1 MASSFCLSSGI
12 QSSSFSILPKVA
24 LISRQLRPVIPQ
36 PPLHLRTRETRFKIC
51 QKFSSS
57 EAALVSCCYP
67 SDHRTNPST
76 GSVKKEIANNR
87 SDDGGKVIGKEE
99 EVVCNLSTSWIDLHL
114 PKAVRPYAH
123 LARLHKLSPTWS
135 ITLASPSSKLLDI
148 KMLVLFGIGSL
159 FLRSVACVINDIL
172 DRDIDAKVE
181 RTKSRPLASG
191 FLTPYQGLN
200 FLVLLYLGF
209 LLQLNNRRVTT
220 AAINL
225 LLSPHKEANILG
237 WAAIE
242 GSLNYVIS
250 LPLYVS
256 GVFWTLVYDTIYAHQ
271 DKEDDLRVGVKS
283 TAILFGDQTKV
294 WITGFGIAS
303 IITLWL
309 SGYNASIGWP
319 FYVSLIA
326 ASAQLAWQ
334 IWTVDLSNPADC
346 SKKQNTLKDGLTR
359 TGSDAGSDSNSDQQ
373 GEIKRRGIDL
383 SQGMIKEAIA
393 KEFNVENQLMN
404 NPNATFRIV
413 DLGCSVGSNCFT
425 SINDIIEGIDLKFK
439 TYFQGLELKQT
450 ATPEFQV
457 YFNDIASNDFNTL
470 FASIPL
476 EKHYFASGVPGSF
489 YGHFFPRASVHFI
502 NSSTALHWLSRV
514 PKETGDIDSSASNKG
529 RIHYTNASD
538 EVFQA
543 YSTQYVMDM
552 EAFLLARGH
561 EIVYGGLMFILVPA
575 ISNETLVS
583 QTSPGLFLDV
593 LGSCLMEMAKMFVAC
608 VLNIVDEAKVDSF
621 NLPVYFTSSKQVK
634 ELIERTGCFTVE
646 RLEKLETV
654 FPQSSGDAQIISNH
668 TREVVEEII
677 KQHFGL
683 SDNALHKLF
692 DLYSKKLVD
701 SLSIF
706 TKLEDKSFQM
716 FLVLKPNDFII
727 AS

>member
-123 LARLHKLSPTWS
+123 LARLHKLSPTWLFAWPCFWS

-209 LLQLNNRRVTT
+209 LLQLNNYCRVLG
-220 AAINL
+220 L
-225 LLSPHKEANILG
+225 LLLPLIFSYPLIKRLTFWPQAYLGVAFNWGALLG

-346 SKKQNTLKDGLTR
+346 SKKFLSNTWYGAIVF
-359 TGSDAGSDSNSDQQ
+359 G
-373 GEIKRRGIDL
+373 GI
-383 SQGMIKEAIA
+383 
-393 KEFNVENQLMN
+393 
-404 NPNATFRIV
+404 
-413 DLGCSVGSNCFT
+413 
-425 SINDIIEGIDLKFK
+425 
-439 TYFQGLELKQT
+439 
-450 ATPEFQV
+450 
-457 YFNDIASNDFNTL
+457 L
-470 FASIPL
+470 F
-476 EKHYFASGVPGSF
+476 
-489 YGHFFPRASVHFI
+489 
-502 NSSTALHWLSRV
+502 
-514 PKETGDIDSSASNKG
+514 G
-529 RIHYTNASD
+529 R
-538 EVFQA
+538 
-543 YSTQYVMDM
+543 
-552 EAFLLARGH
+552 
-561 EIVYGGLMFILVPA
+561 LV
-575 ISNETLVS
+575 T
-583 QTSPGLFLDV
+583 
-593 LGSCLMEMAKMFVAC
+593 
-608 VLNIVDEAKVDSF
+608 
-621 NLPVYFTSSKQVK
+621 
-634 ELIERTGCFTVE
+634 
-646 RLEKLETV
+646 
-654 FPQSSGDAQIISNH
+654 
-668 TREVVEEII
+668 
-677 KQHFGL
+677 
-683 SDNALHKLF
+683 
-692 DLYSKKLVD
+692 
-701 SLSIF
+701 
-706 TKLEDKSFQM
+706 
-716 FLVLKPNDFII
+716 
-727 AS
+727 